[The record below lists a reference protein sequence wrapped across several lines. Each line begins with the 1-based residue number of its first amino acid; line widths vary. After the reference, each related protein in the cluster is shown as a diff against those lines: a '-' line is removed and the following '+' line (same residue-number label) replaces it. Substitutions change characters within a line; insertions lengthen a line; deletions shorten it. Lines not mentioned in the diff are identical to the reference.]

1 MMTNRDRWKRTER
14 RIAAEL
20 GGQRVPV
27 TGRSRGDAPD
37 IAHDR
42 FGIEIKERGAV
53 PAWLHDAMAQAVA
66 AATGDRIPVAVLHER
81 GQKYRDCYALIRLA
95 DLAALASGGDLDTN
109 PHQLNICDR
118 ERDSL

>member
-1 MMTNRDRWKRTER
+1 MTDRDRWKRTER

-37 IAHDR
+37 IEHDR
-42 FGIEIKERGAV
+42 FSIEVKERQELPG
-53 PAWLHDAMAQAVA
+53 WLHDAMAQAVA
-66 AATGDRIPVAVLHER
+66 AATGDRIPVTILHER
-81 GQKYRDCYALIRLA
+81 GQRYRDCYALIRLA
-95 DLAALASGGDLDTN
+95 DLAAL
-109 PHQLNICDR
+109 I

>member
-1 MMTNRDRWKRTER
+1 MPNRDRWKRTER

-37 IAHDR
+37 IEHDR
-42 FGIEIKERGAV
+42 FSIEVKERQALPG
-53 PAWLHDAMAQAVA
+53 WLHDSMAQAVAAVA

-95 DLAALASGGDLDTN
+95 DLAMLAE
-109 PHQLNICDR
+109 
-118 ERDSL
+118 ERDPL

>member
-1 MMTNRDRWKRTER
+1 MPSRDRWKRTER

-37 IAHDR
+37 IEHDR
-42 FGIEIKERGAV
+42 FSIEVKERQELPG
-53 PAWLHDAMAQAVA
+53 WLRDAMAQAVA
-66 AATGDRIPVAVLHER
+66 AATGDRIPVTILHER
-81 GQKYRDCYALIRLA
+81 GQRYRDCYALIRLS
-95 DLAALASGGDLDTN
+95 DLVALT
-109 PHQLNICDR
+109 

>member
-1 MMTNRDRWKRTER
+1 MPNRDRWKRTER

-37 IAHDR
+37 IEHDR
-42 FGIEIKERGAV
+42 FSIEVKERQELPG
-53 PAWLHDAMAQAVA
+53 WLRDAMAQAVA
-66 AATGDRIPVAVLHER
+66 AATGDRIPVTILHER
-81 GQKYRDCYALIRLA
+81 GQRYRDCYAVVRLS
-95 DLAALASGGDLDTN
+95 DLAAL
-109 PHQLNICDR
+109 I

>member
-1 MMTNRDRWKRTER
+1 MTNRDRWKRTER

-37 IAHDR
+37 IEHDR
-42 FGIEIKERGAV
+42 LSIEVKERQAL

-66 AATGDRIPVAVLHER
+66 ASDGDRIPVAILHER
-81 GQKYRDCYALIRLA
+81 GQRYRDCYALIRLA
-95 DLAALASGGDLDTN
+95 DLVMLAE
-109 PHQLNICDR
+109 